1 MSYDPYLQGSYANS
15 TKIRGDSDVD
25 LVVETDDVFYSNL
38 TEAEKTQLRISRGR
52 FTWTE
57 FRQEVAEALTN
68 YYGADLVDD
77 TRGKC
82 IAVSAHGN
90 LLAADVVPAVEYRK
104 YDQLVVEA
112 SGMTFWTRRGNHQVI
127 NYPKIHKANGTT
139 KNAQTNERYKPSVR
153 MFKNARNKITG
164 ANQADGTNR
173 FPSYFTEC
181 LLYNVPNV
189 TFRRSP
195 ADTCVSVVKALDT
208 MRTNGT

>member
-1 MSYDPYLQGSYANS
+1 MGIPEATLRPWTNQGAVDTSARTYASIREALSQHDWPAGMSYDPYLQGFYANS
-15 TKIRGDSDVD
+15 TNIRGDSDVD

-90 LLAADVVPAVEYRK
+90 LLAADGHPE
-104 YDQLVVEA
+104 
-112 SGMTFWTRRGNHQVI
+112 
-127 NYPKIHKANGTT
+127 
-139 KNAQTNERYKPSVR
+139 
-153 MFKNARNKITG
+153 
-164 ANQADGTNR
+164 
-173 FPSYFTEC
+173 
-181 LLYNVPNV
+181 
-189 TFRRSP
+189 
-195 ADTCVSVVKALDT
+195 
-208 MRTNGT
+208 

>member
-1 MSYDPYLQGSYANS
+1 MRTPQ
-15 TKIRGDSDVD
+15 I
-25 LVVETDDVFYSNL
+25 
-38 TEAEKTQLRISRGR
+38 LRVS
-52 FTWTE
+52 
-57 FRQEVAEALTN
+57 FRTAQQRLAEALTN

-195 ADTCVSVVKALDT
+195 ADTYVSVVKALDT
-208 MRTNGT
+208 MRTNGTLSTRLTQSERESLFGGGRMQWRLDEASALIDGLIDLWNNWS